1 MRTSDPSIYAA
12 GDMVEVVQRVTG
24 RKVRIPLAGP
34 ANRQG
39 RIAASNALGIQ
50 MKYSGGFGTGVVR
63 VFDTVVAF
71 TGLTETAAISAGFD
85 TGVAV
90 VVKDHH
96 AGYYPGAKEMVIKVV
111 YDRAT
116 SRLLGAQAIGEEGV
130 EKRIDVLSVALSRS
144 MTVGEMAELDLSY
157 APPFSSANDP
167 VNQAGFVAFND
178 VTGFSP
184 LIGVRELQEILADER
199 SSQKYYVL
207 DVRTPAEFE
216 SSHLEGA
223 LNFPL
228 DELREVVD
236 EVPRSRPI
244 IVHCKSGF
252 RAHLALRILREKGFK
267 EVRNLTGGYMMV
279 EALGGFKTVDSGTPS
294 APGACC
300 GV

>member
-1 MRTSDPSIYAA
+1 M
-12 GDMVEVVQRVTG
+12 
-24 RKVRIPLAGP
+24 
-34 ANRQG
+34 
-39 RIAASNALGIQ
+39 
-50 MKYSGGFGTGVVR
+50 
-63 VFDTVVAF
+63 
-71 TGLTETAAISAGFD
+71 
-85 TGVAV
+85 
-90 VVKDHH
+90 
-96 AGYYPGAKEMVIKVV
+96 
-111 YDRAT
+111 
-116 SRLLGAQAIGEEGV
+116 
-130 EKRIDVLSVALSRS
+130 
-144 MTVGEMAELDLSY
+144 
-157 APPFSSANDP
+157 
-167 VNQAGFVAFND
+167 
-178 VTGFSP
+178 
-184 LIGVRELQEILADER
+184 
-199 SSQKYYVL
+199 L